1 MPEAHAA
8 NGTTHSTR
16 VFIDGEPN
24 PGRQRSIPVYETA
37 NGAMYHGK
45 AEEILRLKRLEKHSG
60 RVRLIFTSPPFPLA
74 RGKKYGNEVGEDY
87 IEWLASYAETFRD
100 FILPTGSIV
109 VELGNAWVPG
119 SPTMSTAVMRALL
132 KFLDRAQL
140 YLCEEFIWYNPAR
153 LPSPTVWVNVER
165 IRVKDAFTRIWWMS
179 PIERPKADNRRVL
192 RPYSRSMEQLLKT
205 GKYNAGR
212 RPSEHGIGQTSFV
225 TDNGGSIPA
234 NVLQADEAPGLSNF
248 LKCSNTKST
257 DQYHLFCEDN
267 IIKKHPARM
276 PVEIAEFFIKFLTD
290 EGEIVLD
297 PFAGSNTTG
306 SAAERLKRKWIAI
319 EEDWSYV
326 RGSLGHF
333 PVDRFQKVG
342 PEVLFVDDP
351 NNGRQSLF
359 R

>member
-1 MPEAHAA
+1 
-8 NGTTHSTR
+8 
-16 VFIDGEPN
+16 
-24 PGRQRSIPVYETA
+24 
-37 NGAMYHGK
+37 MYHGK
-45 AEEILRLKRLEKHSG
+45 AEDILRLRKLEKHAG
-60 RVRLIFTSPPFPLA
+60 RVRLLFTSPPFPLA
-74 RGKKYGNEVGEDY
+74 RGKKYGNAVGEDY
-87 IEWLASYAETFRD
+87 IEWLSGYAEMFRD

-109 VELGNAWVPG
+109 IELGNAWVAG

-179 PIERPKADNRRVL
+179 PVERPKADNRRVL
-192 RPYSRSMEQLLKT
+192 RAYSRSMEQLLRT
-205 GKYNAGR
+205 GKYNAGK
-212 RPSEHGIGQTSFV
+212 RPSEHDIGQTSFIS
-225 TDNGGSIPA
+225 DNGGSIPA

-248 LKCSNTKST
+248 LKFSNTKST
-257 DQYHLFCEDN
+257 DQYHLFCEQN
-267 IIKKHPARM
+267 MIKKHPARM
-276 PVEIAEFFIKFLTD
+276 PSEIAEFFIKFLTD

-333 PVDRFQKVG
+333 PIDRFQKVG

-351 NNGRQSLF
+351 SYVKRPLF